1 MTYRYSSHFVLM
13 RVLAHFLLL
22 NLNTQGRELC
32 KEKGVYLAHS
42 LRDLRTSAQLCEG
55 LLAIVQYGRWHHI
68 RGAEITQQDR
78 KADGCRGQA
87 CSFSLMIFFYLI
99 ERVVERGVETDSS
112 ICWLISQMATI
123 ARTDPVGDQGSGIHP
138 LLLSRGIDRELD

>member
-1 MTYRYSSHFVLM
+1 
-13 RVLAHFLLL
+13 
-22 NLNTQGRELC
+22 
-32 KEKGVYLAHS
+32 
-42 LRDLRTSAQLCEG
+42 
-55 LLAIVQYGRWHHI
+55 
-68 RGAEITQQDR
+68 
-78 KADGCRGQA
+78 
-87 CSFSLMIFFYLI
+87 MIFFYLI